1 MDNARQLAP
10 DSFARNFL
18 KARHRA
24 GFFVSSCS
32 ADLPPFRAVLFCPP
46 AWCWRAS
53 YFGTPRRR
61 PCAEKDIAAPAW
73 ARSGENRA
81 TPGLDPSRAAK
92 NQVTQETLSTCTT
105 DMPTS
110 GRAMHAHGGAARDAT
125 IRREGNT
132 VQVPCDAFPS
142 WEGAGRTDHG
152 FTLLFKHSY
161 EYTNTRTIQT
171 NVGIVKN
178 RPAAPVRRRR
188 SS

>member
-132 VQVPCDAFPS
+132 VRFPAMPS
-142 WEGAGRTDHG
+142 LPGWVQGERITADP
-152 FTLLFKHSY
+152 FYISKS
-161 EYTNTRTIQT
+161 EYSGNHT
-171 NVGIVKN
+171 
-178 RPAAPVRRRR
+178 
-188 SS
+188 